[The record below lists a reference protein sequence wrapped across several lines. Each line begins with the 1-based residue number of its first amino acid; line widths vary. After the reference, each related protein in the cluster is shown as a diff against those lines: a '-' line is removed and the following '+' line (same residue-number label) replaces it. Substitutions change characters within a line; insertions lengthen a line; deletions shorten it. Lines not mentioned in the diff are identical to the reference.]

1 MTRHAPRLRLRA
13 KLVHKAS
20 NQIKMN
26 TEQIKSAAETWLAA
40 YAGIRGL
47 VEALREAGDDD
58 DKRECARCDIMEYPL
73 EVTVRSGWRA
83 PGADRDAKPEE
94 FCILLS
100 TGGPASRIIGT
111 LNEHGEPET
120 ARLEVQDWGTPWED
134 VSRDVFASELS
145 FVDRV
150 KIEPTLL
157 AYAREFYF
165 GE

>member
-1 MTRHAPRLRLRA
+1 M
-13 KLVHKAS
+13 K
-20 NQIKMN
+20 
-26 TEQIKSAAETWLAA
+26 TEQIKSAVETWLAA
-40 YAGIRGL
+40 YQSIRCMTD
-47 VEALREAGDDD
+47 ALREAETDKADDGE
-58 DKRECARCDIMEYPL
+58 KLNVARDAIQRDPL
-73 EVTVRSGWRA
+73 SVEVRSGWYE
-83 PGADRDAKPEE
+83 PGSEDRYPEE

-111 LNEHGEPET
+111 VNEHGEPET

-134 VSRDVFASELS
+134 VSRHVFASDLS
-145 FVDRV
+145 FVDRL